1 VSKLALPSPAVSVNH
16 PAMLKGLI
24 RLAGFLLTA
33 AGFVQA
39 VIDGTRSIA
48 ADAVVYSTL
57 AESLHD
63 YAPACLQRLAA
74 AIGPQAFERIAL
86 PALSAP
92 TALVLIVLG
101 FLLLLLARRRAEKI
115 GHPARL

>member
-1 VSKLALPSPAVSVNH
+1 
-16 PAMLKGLI
+16 MLKGLI
-24 RLAGFLLTA
+24 RLAGFLFTA
-33 AGFVQA
+33 AGFVQV

-48 ADAVVYSTL
+48 ADAFVYTPL
-57 AESLHD
+57 GESLHD
-63 YAPACLQRLAA
+63 YAPRWLEHLAA

-101 FLLLLLARRRAEKI
+101 LLLLFMARRRPEKI

>member
-1 VSKLALPSPAVSVNH
+1 
-16 PAMLKGLI
+16 MLKGLI

-48 ADAVVYSTL
+48 ADAFIYTPL

-63 YAPACLQRLAA
+63 YAPSWLERLAA
-74 AIGPQAFERIAL
+74 ALGPQVFDRLAL

-92 TALVLIVLG
+92 TALVLIGLGGVL
-101 FLLLLLARRRAEKI
+101 LIIARRRADRI